1 MGLIVRSSSI
11 HAAGCYT
18 TTAIQKGERFAEY
31 HGRRIHKDEADRL
44 YDNYP
49 VTYLFGLG
57 DGTTVI
63 DGFCTAMF
71 INHSCDGN
79 AESTED
85 EEGRVWIVALAD
97 IPAGS
102 EILYDYCLYDGD
114 KDDPNTCYCGSPK
127 CRGSMY
133 SPAELKHRKAAAK
146 KAKAAQ
152 KKRAAAAKKRS
163 SAKRLAARR

>member
-18 TTAIQKGERFAEY
+18 TTPIVKGERFAEY
-31 HGRRIHKDEADRL
+31 NGRRIHKDEADRL

-85 EEGRVWIVALAD
+85 EDGRVWIVALRD

-114 KDDPNTCYCGSPK
+114 KDDPCTCYCGSEK

-133 SPAELKHRKAAAK
+133 SPAELKRRKAAAK
-146 KAKAAQ
+146 KAAQ
-152 KKRAAAAKKRS
+152 KKRAIAAKRRA
-163 SAKRLAARR
+163 AKRATR